1 MEKPVLAY
9 LFTSPTCPHCPSAKR
24 FGKEY
29 FADKDDVEYYELDA
43 TDPRSKEPAQFFQIQ
58 SVPTFILVGPNN
70 QPIGVSG
77 TPSAEH
83 MDKVLEKVRL
93 EDIS

>member
-1 MEKPVLAY
+1 MEEKPVLAY

-43 TDPRSKEPAQFFQIQ
+43 TDPRSSEPAQFFQVQ
-58 SVPTFILVGPNN
+58 SVPTFILVGPG
-70 QPIGVSG
+70 QETSIGVSG
-77 TPSAEH
+77 TPSSEH
-83 MDKVLEKVRL
+83 MDKVLAMVRG
-93 EDIS
+93 